1 MWQVIKDI
9 IEKLQSWW
17 GGLRDHIFGKEP
29 DIIDDGGDGDG
40 EESETGGSGEKID
53 KIIIEDF
60 DYGPIIDRLPPK
72 EIFPKEILFKNPSDK
87 IDSLQKKVLE
97 ILFSRFN
104 LSAKE
109 GDNYV
114 AYFPSRLLSYI
125 KQKDAFFAFR
135 QFLNDIG
142 TTPDEVFKNREIAN
156 FVKEAILGLYEA
168 DVNCWDTPLSTE
180 PLYQK
185 LKQSINRHNL
195 DDFIHLLNKLE
206 KFAILAHQIERLI
219 GKIPF
224 HEFDQFSQEVKSQLK
239 EWDTKW
245 HTIPEKTVNQWKN
258 SLNKYESQSTNYQN
272 LCKQISQ
279 DFLRVES
286 LSLTSEQA
294 IVIEYLLKEVE
305 ELKEQL
311 QVGLIETD
319 EGLNQLEILA
329 DEIQGFV
336 DEVSHRSRDAESS
349 RTEDSSNKK
358 LSLEE
363 ALMLLSLTL
372 ETLSLKSL
380 KTSRNRYARIHH
392 PDVGGDEKMMK
403 KINQAYE
410 ILKEYLET

>member
-1 MWQVIKDI
+1 MRQEPIKNPPDYLKTQDHQSLRPKHKLRNYKDLIEQYAKPTRIIGLVDATGSMKPLWDKTVQSIQELIRRILETGKIELSWVAYRDYCDHHRI
-9 IEKLQSWW
+9 IEQSNW
-17 GGLRDHIFGKEP
+17 
-29 DIIDDGGDGDG
+29 
-40 EESETGGSGEKID
+40 
-53 KIIIEDF
+53 
-60 DYGPIIDRLPPK
+60 
-72 EIFPKEILFKNPSDK
+72 SD
-87 IDSLQKKVLE
+87 SVE
-97 ILFSRFN
+97 
-104 LSAKE
+104 
-109 GDNYV
+109 Y
-114 AYFPSRLLSYI
+114 
-125 KQKDAFFAFR
+125 
-135 QFLNDIG
+135 
-142 TTPDEVFKNREIAN
+142 
-156 FVKEAILGLYEA
+156 
-168 DVNCWDTPLSTE
+168 
-180 PLYQK
+180 
-185 LKQSINRHNL
+185 LKT
-195 DDFIHLLNKLE
+195 F
-206 KFAILAHQIERLI
+206 IERLI

-239 EWDTKW
+239 EW

-305 ELKEQL
+305 ELKKQL
-311 QVGLIETD
+311 QVGSIETD

-349 RTEDSSNKK
+349 KTEDSSNKK

>member
-9 IEKLQSWW
+9 IEKLKSWW
-17 GGLRDHIFGKEP
+17 DRIFGTNGTKE
-29 DIIDDGGDGDG
+29 DG
-40 EESETGGSGEKID
+40 EKEINRGNRQRNSTRGSEGKPDERKID
-53 KIIIEDF
+53 VNSKHTR
-60 DYGPIIDRLPPK
+60 IDPPSK
-72 EIFPKEILFKNPSDK
+72 EKIFPKEILFENPSDK

-142 TTPDEVFKNREIAN
+142 TTPDEVLKNREIAN

-180 PLYQK
+180 PLYQEV
-185 LKQSINRHNL
+185 KQSINRHNL
-195 DDFIHLLNKLE
+195 DDFINLLNKLE

-224 HEFDQFSQEVKSQLK
+224 HEFDQFSQKVKSQLK
-239 EWDTKW
+239 EW

-305 ELKEQL
+305 ELKKQL
-311 QVGLIETD
+311 QVGSIETD

-349 RTEDSSNKK
+349 KTEDSSNKK